1 MSFAKWKEEIHIPML
16 ICELK
21 NMLIFAPR
29 ILLLITDENMNKQ
42 HEIISYGFL
51 FLLTTILSLQPFFQ
65 VGFSVGDDLLFY
77 MEALRRESFSDYM
90 SHAVH
95 AGRFY
100 YLLTKPFFYLAYYFD
115 NFLITKIIQYASLF
129 LSYILFTC
137 VVQKIFRS
145 KYVSLLILLLLI
157 LFTPISSVYHIP
169 FISYPVYYTFSFSL
183 ILASLLGFLKYTETG
198 KYKFVIISSVLFFLG
213 ALFYEVYILFL
224 LFFGIYILI
233 RSVRLRGFKDS
244 FIDRNFYKE
253 IVPFLVVGFVYLT
266 LYFGFRAYIHT
277 HYSGEDIY
285 IGSAIAHDF
294 SWKNFFTI
302 LFKSNISV
310 SPAGMYCTHQY
321 LFGNLS
327 FLLSGHINNFGY
339 ILRNA
344 DAVAVVNALIQCM
357 LFLLFFVRMKYDIS
371 WKKIIIGVILALFL
385 ALSSHILIGIAEKY
399 NSSWYAWM
407 QGYVT
412 SYYAYF
418 GIMLVYGLLCYALVK
433 LCRKNKILKWT
444 AIASLTMILFGYSII
459 TNYANHHLARDLRHV
474 QNRFF
479 MMDEMLKTGEFE
491 AIPDES
497 AIYAPDLHKTVSS
510 LGGGVSGTNL
520 DWSDYIYYKSGKK
533 LNVFIH
539 ENQFCDF
546 VTQHPDKEI
555 YTIEKVEA
563 FKTNDILMVIS
574 HIHKKWEK
582 ENIPFDIT
590 QMFSNDINMYYYSP
604 VKDFTFGFA
613 FVDSTHSMIVKNGQD
628 TIPTQQGIN
637 TIYVH
642 SHNRRDK
649 VTKTHLH
656 SDGFFKPNYYF
667 ISILKTEEE

>member
-1 MSFAKWKEEIHIPML
+1 
-16 ICELK
+16 
-21 NMLIFAPR
+21 
-29 ILLLITDENMNKQ
+29 MNRQ
-42 HEIISYGFL
+42 YEIITCGFL
-51 FLLTTILSLQPFFQ
+51 FLLTIILTLQPFFQ

-77 MEALRRESFSDYM
+77 MEALRRETFSDYIA
-90 SHAVH
+90 HAVH

-100 YLLTKPFFYLAYYFD
+100 YLITKPFFYLAYYID
-115 NFLITKIIQYASLF
+115 NFFIGKVIQYASLL
-129 LSYILFTC
+129 LSYILFSC
-137 VVQKIFRS
+137 VIQKIFRS
-145 KYVSLLILLLLI
+145 KYVSLLIFLILI
-157 LFTPISSVYHIP
+157 LFTPISSTFHIP

-183 ILASLLGFLKYTETG
+183 ILASLLVFLKYTETG

-233 RSVRLRGFKDS
+233 RNVRLHGFKES
-244 FIDRNFYKE
+244 FSNRSFYKE
-253 IVPFLVVGFVYLT
+253 IVPFLTVGFVYLT

-294 SWKNFFTI
+294 SWKNFFTV
-302 LFKSNISV
+302 LFKTNNSIY
-310 SPAGMYCTHQY
+310 PGGMYRTHQY
-321 LFGNLS
+321 MFGNPSL
-327 FLLSGHINNFGY
+327 LLSGHINNFGY

-344 DAVAVVNALIQCM
+344 DAAAIVNALIQCM
-357 LFLLFFVRMKYDIS
+357 LFGLFFVQMKYDIS
-371 WKKIIIGVILALFL
+371 WKKISLGIILALFL

-444 AIASLTMILFGYSII
+444 AIVSLTIVLFSYSIV
-459 TNYANHHLARDLRHV
+459 TNYANNHLSRDMRHV

-479 MMDEMLKTGEFE
+479 MMDEMLKNGEFE
-491 AIPDES
+491 AMPDES
-497 AIYAPDLHKTVSS
+497 AIYAPDLHKTISTM
-510 LGGGVSGTNL
+510 GGGVSGTNL
-520 DWSDYIYYKSGKK
+520 DWSDYIFYKSGKK

-555 YTIEKVEA
+555 YTIHKVEA
-563 FKTNDILMVIS
+563 FKTNDVLMVVS
-574 HIHKKWEK
+574 HIHKKWEE
-582 ENIPFDIT
+582 ENRPFDIS
-590 QMFSNDINMYYYSP
+590 QMLSNEIDIYYYSP
-604 VKDFTFGFA
+604 FKNFMFGFA
-613 FVDSTHSMIVKNGQD
+613 FADSTHSMVVRNGID

-637 TIYVH
+637 TVSVYP
-642 SHNRRDK
+642 HNKREK
-649 VTKTHLH
+649 ITKAHLH

-667 ISILKTEEE
+667 ISTFKTEEE